1 MDMQQHKVDDH
12 ASAASMRALKGHE
25 YVQHDQ
31 PEDNYVAESHPD
43 MPWLEGHGMHG
54 MEALPQEHH
63 HHHHRHQQ
71 HQSARDSL
79 NNDSGPPLGVP
90 PLHFGDPSFTLQ
102 QNQYPTKPS
111 KPSGGSGRSTPGDV
125 ARPGR
130 TLRPRSSGFQ
140 DVEERVMTP
149 RSTTS
154 DQTGQTSQIGK
165 IGTTGK
171 PSNSGNRNNNNTF
184 DASTHNPEYINMPGN
199 QNKRRTS
206 KRIKQDKLEL
216 YEDLHAEVK
225 QRERDMFA
233 RQHLNQQRLRD
244 NVANGDDH
252 QHERPIA
259 PFQELMHEYHII
271 ERAMEDGRID
281 AEEAAKINSL
291 TGMSSLERGR
301 LMKQLFSK
309 YGDGFQYDDKTGRVK
324 ESLSVEQKQER
335 GLRQQQV
342 QQRMQEL
349 GLHLPQQP
357 PQSQPPQHPP
367 QQPPHSRSSSRGS
380 RREWPEAQ
388 IKGDKPSTVRFRG
401 DHRSN
406 PSNASSRATTPD
418 HYEDDGGRHDT
429 LRKQIRGIGEKIK
442 DEWDQ
447 HRALVQATEFDKESH
462 VPPGATTKRN
472 QYKLLI
478 TPRNRNFLSQLGLKP
493 EIARHLPTSRTQIDK
508 LYAKLDRVG
517 IGFVPTARLYEHF
530 RTTGMKI
537 SESDANRLV
546 QLCDTN
552 SDGYV
557 QKMDLTNALQ
567 KLQPMIG
574 TEMCK
579 PSAVARAQSMVR
591 SIFVASMTLTIVCSF
606 MFFSDIFFVFF

>member
-1 MDMQQHKVDDH
+1 
-12 ASAASMRALKGHE
+12 
-25 YVQHDQ
+25 
-31 PEDNYVAESHPD
+31 
-43 MPWLEGHGMHG
+43 
-54 MEALPQEHH
+54 
-63 HHHHRHQQ
+63 
-71 HQSARDSL
+71 
-79 NNDSGPPLGVP
+79 
-90 PLHFGDPSFTLQ
+90 
-102 QNQYPTKPS
+102 
-111 KPSGGSGRSTPGDV
+111 
-125 ARPGR
+125 
-130 TLRPRSSGFQ
+130 
-140 DVEERVMTP
+140 
-149 RSTTS
+149 
-154 DQTGQTSQIGK
+154 
-165 IGTTGK
+165 
-171 PSNSGNRNNNNTF
+171 
-184 DASTHNPEYINMPGN
+184 
-199 QNKRRTS
+199 
-206 KRIKQDKLEL
+206 
-216 YEDLHAEVK
+216 
-225 QRERDMFA
+225 
-233 RQHLNQQRLRD
+233 
-244 NVANGDDH
+244 
-252 QHERPIA
+252 
-259 PFQELMHEYHII
+259 
-271 ERAMEDGRID
+271 
-281 AEEAAKINSL
+281 
-291 TGMSSLERGR
+291 
-301 LMKQLFSK
+301 
-309 YGDGFQYDDKTGRVK
+309 
-324 ESLSVEQKQER
+324 
-335 GLRQQQV
+335 
-342 QQRMQEL
+342 MQEL

-493 EIARHLPTSRTQIDK
+493 EIARHLPTSRTHIDK

-591 SIFVASMTLTIVCSF
+591 SIFVHL
-606 MFFSDIFFVFF
+606 